1 MAITPHEDKKAI
13 KAILDTDEYLL
24 SAGFLPDMIKTTKAG
39 SEVLNDNNSALQI
52 FISSGTPESATSD
65 IVRNMVYNIRVA
77 GKMNNSGRIDNAANQ
92 IIALLH
98 NRDIGRSHILYLLDP
113 PLELE
118 SNAAVYVIE
127 ITFLCQATVFNKI
140 KTQ

>member
-1 MAITPHEDKKAI
+1 MAITPYEDKMAI
-13 KAILDTDEYLL
+13 KAILDTDKFLL
-24 SAGFLPDMIKTTKAG
+24 SAGFSPDMIKTTRAG
-39 SEVLNDNNSALQI
+39 TEVLNDNNSALQI
-52 FISSGTPESATSD
+52 FISSGTPENSNSD

-77 GKMNNSGRIDNAANQ
+77 GKRTNAGRIDNAANQ

-98 NRDIGRSHILYLLDP
+98 NREIGRSHILYLLDP

-140 KTQ
+140 KKQ